1 VKAAN
6 SKTTPG
12 KFTFIHI
19 SIILV
24 FLVMLSS
31 DQYASAVLYDGS
43 KAAISLTFEHAFPN
57 QLTAINTDM
66 TDMNGTV
73 AVVNQRI
80 GNTGTMTLPQLIGLQ
95 NRGFE
100 IASHSETHLQISPT
114 TSPTQLY
121 YETVQSKIDL
131 QARGFNVTGFIPPY
145 NKETTASIALITPNY
160 GWTEFFSP
168 ITYHPKFAS
177 VYDLNFSKTNYGIYN
192 LPIWGVGHDDQLK
205 TFADVKTQIDYAIA
219 NKLWIAIKFHEIT
232 TSTGKYDTS
241 PAIFHD
247 ITQYV
252 REQRAAGNL
261 LVITRCEGVGLC
273 DTNSTVPPTPPVT
286 TASPL
291 GGTYSTPQTVSLVA
305 NKPSV
310 IHFAVNGD
318 VTTSSETYSTPIQ
331 INNSSILKYF
341 AVDTTGNAESIK
353 TQVYTISSLVPSTIT
368 FDNSNNILCSSN
380 PCSIPVTVGSG
391 SNRMIIVAVTDE
403 GYLNPVTSVD
413 VTGGT
418 SQGVLVGKK
427 QVGSGSTEQNVEM
440 WRIMTTNISDGANT
454 VTLHFKSIPTDA
466 GVSLMSFSGVK
477 QQPEES
483 EISNVITN
491 NASIQTSIATLTDG
505 SLIVSVVGN
514 GQGGGTYTSHGTSQ
528 TERHDFAIPSAG
540 QGVATE
546 IKVTAG
552 LDVQSHTYSKT
563 SNRQAQYVAS
573 FAPAT

>member
-1 VKAAN
+1 
-6 SKTTPG
+6 
-12 KFTFIHI
+12 
-19 SIILV
+19 
-24 FLVMLSS
+24 MLSS
-31 DQYASAVLYDGS
+31 DQYASAVLYDGT
-43 KAAISLTFEHAFPN
+43 KAAVSLTFEHAFPN

-66 TDMNGTV
+66 ADMNGTI
-73 AVVNQRI
+73 AVINQRI
-80 GNTGTMTLPQLIGLQ
+80 GNTGTMTFPQLIGLQ

-100 IASHSETHLQISPT
+100 IASHSETHLQISSS

-192 LPIWGVGHDDQLK
+192 LPVWGVGHDDQLK

-241 PAIFHD
+241 PTIFHD
-247 ITQYV
+247 ITQYI

-261 LVITRCEGVGLC
+261 LVITRCEGIGLC
-273 DTNSTVPPTPPVT
+273 DTNSTVPPIPPVT
-286 TASPL
+286 TVSPI
-291 GGTYSTPQTVSLVA
+291 GGTYSTQQTVSLVA
-305 NKPSV
+305 DKPSM
-310 IHFAVNGD
+310 IYYTLDGTNPN
-318 VTTSSETYSTPIQ
+318 TSSPVYSALIPI
-331 INNSSILKYF
+331 STTTTLKYF
-341 AVDTTGNAESIK
+341 AVDTNGNVESVK
-353 TQVYTISSLVPSTIT
+353 TQVYTISSSVPSAIT
-368 FDNSNNILCSSN
+368 FDKSNNILCSSN

-391 SNRMIIVAVTDE
+391 SNRMIIVTVTDE

-413 VTGGT
+413 ITGGT

-427 QVGSGSTEQNVEM
+427 QNGSGSTEQNVEM
-440 WRIMTTNISDGANT
+440 WRIMESDISDGVNT
-454 VTLHFKSIPTDA
+454 VTLHFTSIPKDA
-466 GVSLMSFSGVK
+466 GVSLMSFSGIK
-477 QQPEES
+477 QQSEEA
-483 EISNVITN
+483 EISNVVIN
-491 NASIQTSIATLTDG
+491 NASIQTSITTLTDG
-505 SLIVSVVGN
+505 SLIVSAVGN
-514 GQGGGTYTSHGTSQ
+514 GQGSGTYTSHGTGQ

-540 QGVATE
+540 HGVTTE
-546 IKVTAG
+546 IKAIAG
-552 LDVQSHTYSKT
+552 LDVQSHTYSK
-563 SNRQAQYVAS
+563 SANRQAQYVAS

>member
-1 VKAAN
+1 
-6 SKTTPG
+6 
-12 KFTFIHI
+12 
-19 SIILV
+19 
-24 FLVMLSS
+24 MLSLN
-31 DQYASAVLYDGS
+31 QYASAVLYDGT

-66 TDMNGTV
+66 ADMNGTI

-100 IASHSETHLQISPT
+100 IASHSETHLQISST

-219 NKLWIAIKFHEIT
+219 NKLWIAIKFHQIT

-241 PAIFHD
+241 PATFHD
-247 ITQYV
+247 ITQYI

-261 LVITRCEGVGLC
+261 LVITRCEGIGLC
-273 DTNSTVPPTPPVT
+273 NTNSTVPPIPPVT
-286 TASPL
+286 TASPV

-310 IHFAVNGD
+310 IHFAVNGE
-318 VTTSSETYSTPIQ
+318 VTTSSETYSTPIP

-341 AVDTTGNAESIK
+341 AIDTIGNTESVK
-353 TQVYTISSLVPSTIT
+353 TQVYTISSSLPSAIT
-368 FDNSNNILCSSN
+368 FDNSNNILCSTN

-418 SQGVLVGKK
+418 GQGILVGKK

-440 WRIMTTNISDGANT
+440 WRIMGSNISNGVNT
-454 VTLHFKSIPTDA
+454 VTLHFTSIPTDA
-466 GVSLMSFSGVK
+466 GVSIMSFSGVK

-483 EISNVITN
+483 EISNVVTN
-491 NASIQTSIATLTDG
+491 NASIQTSITTLTDG
-505 SLIVSVVGN
+505 ALIVSVVGN
-514 GQGGGTYTSHGTSQ
+514 GQGGGTYTSHGIDQ
-528 TERHDFAIPSAG
+528 IERHNFAIPSAG
-540 QGVATE
+540 QGVTTE

-552 LDVQSHTYSKT
+552 LDVQSHTYSK
-563 SNRQAQYVAS
+563 SANRQAQHVAS
-573 FAPAT
+573 FAPAP